1 MRLATLSASLS
12 AVTLQGAMWLFPVGF
27 ALHVREEW
35 PRFPTWA
42 QRYASAAFTRRQYV
56 AIHLTGLLAAV
67 LVPIL
72 WRLFPRPAVAFPLFA
87 FVLIPS
93 MGWNAVFN
101 AGATVVSRTYCPG
114 LITALALYLPLLS
127 ALSCLAI
134 REGALSPGALL
145 GAFGVGAVFRVAEV
159 GHNVYKAW

>member
-12 AVTLQGAMWLFPVGF
+12 AVTLQGAMWLFPVVF

-35 PRFPTWA
+35 PCFPTWA

-56 AIHLTGLLAAV
+56 AIHLTGLIAAV

-93 MGWNAVFN
+93 MGWNAVFH

-114 LITALALYLPLLS
+114 LITALTLPPAPVCPELPRHS
-127 ALSCLAI
+127 GGGTIA
-134 REGALSPGALL
+134 G
-145 GAFGVGAVFRVAEV
+145 RVAWGV
-159 GHNVYKAW
+159 RCRRRIPCGRGRA